1 MPVILSLDPTDVPG
15 DGEVLLY
22 DASSKKW
29 RPAPGG
35 VPDDVYTKAEVDT
48 MVGSVTPPNILVQP
62 GASDATAFPA
72 GVDVIFT

>member
-1 MPVILSLDPTDVPG
+1 MPVILSLDPADVPG
-15 DGEVLLY
+15 DGEALLY

-29 RPAPGG
+29 RPAPSG
-35 VPDDVYTKAEVDT
+35 VPDDVYTKTEVDT
-48 MVGSVTPPNILVQP
+48 MVGSGTSSNVLVQP